1 MVEDHYAYEAK
12 MFRKYWGPTIGSFDK
27 KTEIPC
33 KRFTYDPTPRGGSL
47 SDALQV
53 FYVKVGELSGGL
65 QFPLEVFGMVALRD
79 SVDYNRNIIFE
90 RERDNSQKLTDQD
103 PYLALTGPVRAVMTY
118 DPVIFEATLY
128 VKEATR
134 SNDKELSLLATSLV
148 PPARTYSS
156 MIQTSYSS
164 RLSTLDLM
172 LAHLTGS
179 VEATISVR
187 VTSGSWPD
195 GFSCRFVASTDSI
208 DQPVVLLETT
218 ANDQVPLTGDEI
230 NLARQVVSVEGR
242 GNLGVVCAIEN
253 LHAGY
258 TDTMNFKPLKM
269 GTSSKNLHLGCC
281 TLKVTIYWSCLV

>member
-1 MVEDHYAYEAK
+1 MEVVSEEELSDIDEEEEKRFNEMYLEFKRKQEEEFAQECLREPDIIQDHYAYEAK
-12 MFRKYWGPTIGSFDK
+12 MFRKYWHSTFGISFDK

-33 KRFTYDPTPRGGSL
+33 KRFTYDPAPRGGSW

-79 SVDYNRNIIFE
+79 SVDYNRNVIFE
-90 RERDNSQKLTDQD
+90 RERDNSQKLTDQN

-148 PPARTYSS
+148 LPPVTDSRL
-156 MIQTSYSS
+156 IQRSYRS

-172 LAHLTGS
+172 LAHLTRS
-179 VEATISVR
+179 VEATIRS
-187 VTSGSWPD
+187 S
-195 GFSCRFVASTDSI
+195 DSHFW
-208 DQPVVLLETT
+208 VM
-218 ANDQVPLTGDEI
+218 A
-230 NLARQVVSVEGR
+230 
-242 GNLGVVCAIEN
+242 
-253 LHAGY
+253 
-258 TDTMNFKPLKM
+258 
-269 GTSSKNLHLGCC
+269 
-281 TLKVTIYWSCLV
+281 